1 MDRGVIF
8 SPSPHNRSADLFGFA
23 ISFKFGA
30 VRFLTNMSKERRWS
44 MLKGVSE
51 ERQMCIGSCKSSKG

>member
-8 SPSPHNRSADLFGFA
+8 LPSPQNWSADLFGFA

-30 VRFLTNMSKERRWS
+30 AGVLTNVDKERSRSRGWR
-44 MLKGVSE
+44 GV
-51 ERQMCIGSCKSSKG
+51 G

>member
-1 MDRGVIF
+1 M
-8 SPSPHNRSADLFGFA
+8 DLFGFA

-30 VRFLTNMSKERRWS
+30 VRVLTNMSKERSRS
-44 MLKGVSE
+44 MLKEVSK

>member
-1 MDRGVIF
+1 MDIGVII
-8 SPSPHNRSADLFGFA
+8 SPSPQIRSADLFGFA

-30 VRFLTNMSKERRWS
+30 VRVLTNMSKERSRS
-44 MLKGVSE
+44 MLKGVSK

>member
-1 MDRGVIF
+1 MDREVIF
-8 SPSPHNRSADLFGFA
+8 LPGPQNWSADLFGFA

-30 VRFLTNMSKERRWS
+30 VRVLTNMSKERSRS

-51 ERQMCIGSCKSSKG
+51 ERQMCIGSCKSSKR